1 MELQMCNLKT
11 MSNVLCGWKQKTLIE
26 LSGWA
31 VGGVVFQGCWRI
43 YFLVFLFLA
52 CFVVL
57 QVIVE
62 WSWWAGFSDGA
73 RSWLL
78 NGYSL
83 WAVWIIGFVGGLV
96 WSFQGNIGVKTFR
109 PLLQSVSDEIV
120 HSDSSTTGYSFSYS
134 RRPWHLLTSQLQL
147 DGKFQRGKVNKKGF
161 QIELQFSRWLSR
173 HFLIRNWW
181 KI

>member
-1 MELQMCNLKT
+1 
-11 MSNVLCGWKQKTLIE
+11 
-26 LSGWA
+26 
-31 VGGVVFQGCWRI
+31 
-43 YFLVFLFLA
+43 
-52 CFVVL
+52 
-57 QVIVE
+57 
-62 WSWWAGFSDGA
+62 
-73 RSWLL
+73 
-78 NGYSL
+78 
-83 WAVWIIGFVGGLV
+83 VWIIGFVGGLV